1 MVEIEIIEY
10 LLELIYPNIC
20 GICEQID
27 KNSLCENCKLELEK
41 DIIGRIDNYDKNASK
56 FFNKHGYIFKYSGQI
71 RKLLIDYKFNN
82 KAYMYK
88 TFSQIIVNNS
98 NIINFIKDYEI
109 IIPIPI
115 HRKRFNNRGYNQS
128 ELLAKE
134 ICKYLKNTNFRND
147 ILVKIKNN
155 TAQSTLNKAERVLN
169 VKDAY
174 KIKNN
179 NFTKE
184 KRILLIDDI
193 YTTGNTVNECSRVLK
208 EYGAKEI
215 GVLTISKD

>member
-1 MVEIEIIEY
+1 MNIIEF
-10 LLELIYPNIC
+10 LLELVYPNVC
-20 GICEQID
+20 GICEKID
-27 KNSLCENCKLELEK
+27 KNSLCENCKLEIEK
-41 DIIGRIDNYDKNASK
+41 DIIAKIDNYNKDTSK
-56 FFNKHGYIFKYSGQI
+56 IFNKHGYIFRYYGHI

-82 KAYMYK
+82 KSYLYK
-88 TFSQIIVNNS
+88 TFVQIILNNS
-98 NIINFIKDYEI
+98 NIINFIKSYDI
-109 IIPIPI
+109 IIAVPI

-134 ICKYLKNTNFRND
+134 ISKYLKKTNFRND
-147 ILVKIKNN
+147 ILIKIKDN
-155 TAQSTLNKAERVLN
+155 TAQSTLTRTERFLN

-174 KIKNN
+174 KIQND
-179 NFTKE
+179 NFIKE

-208 EYGAKEI
+208 QCGAKEI